1 MQTWLYEYSSWRIVE
16 KRKSTVTAFETT
28 KPLSHA
34 ILRWAVYA
42 PLSRGEAYRGD
53 REVLEVICV
62 D

>member
-42 PLSRGEAYRGD
+42 PLSRASPHSHQRDIEAI
-53 REVLEVICV
+53 EA
-62 D
+62 